1 MIRQL
6 DSLATSSTLLW
17 ARESEMWIEKIIIL
31 QEAETSFIFFS
42 ARYWRLF
49 GKEFLSPADHGFNI
63 VAIWIQLT
71 FHSAPPV
78 SHKFDTI

>member
-6 DSLATSSTLLW
+6 DSLATSATLLW

-31 QEAETSFIFFS
+31 QEAETSFNFFLR
-42 ARYWRLF
+42 AVLTAVWERV
-49 GKEFLSPADHGFNI
+49 LSPADRRLNI